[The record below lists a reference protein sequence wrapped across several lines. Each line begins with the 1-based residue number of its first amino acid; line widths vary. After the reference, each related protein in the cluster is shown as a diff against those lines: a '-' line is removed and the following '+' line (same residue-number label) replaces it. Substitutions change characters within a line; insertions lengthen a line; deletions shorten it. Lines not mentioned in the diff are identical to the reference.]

1 MITDSYHLVSLD
13 TGLCL
18 EFVDAFSM
26 AGPASGSSTQVP
38 EDPENH
44 VHTVR
49 PGVVSGQGDP
59 LPDPP
64 LALFAVGLSTLILDE
79 LLYLLLYRSIEE
91 HGEDGGSRPVD
102 GHGDARQ
109 GVGKI
114 EIRIKLLHVVES
126 RDGDTALADL
136 AVYVRPL
143 VRILTVERNAVESRR
158 ESFGF
163 VVTTE
168 EVKATVGA
176 LGASLTGELASR
188 FFSAHETRHLRPLAA
203 NGVLYHHAGML
214 PIDKEI
220 VERLFTTGLVKM
232 LFATETFSLGVNMPA
247 RTVAFQALCK
257 FDGIQ
262 YGPILARDYWQ
273 MAGRAGRQ
281 GIDDRGWVFALLDE
295 TRIDHHDIERLQSG
309 RTEPVVSRFNMSYS
323 GILNLYRRVGDKV
336 TDAWSRSFA
345 RFQRARKR
353 KGGGSGGAR
362 QIRARLAV
370 LEAYDYIR
378 DGTLTRKGELCAR
391 VNGYE
396 IAATEALEKGW
407 IGRCDPVQLVMLF
420 AAMVYEPRRFDDS
433 APPTRPLKGIAVPFT
448 LHMESFASTELAH
461 RVGAPTRVPDF
472 GIAGPVQLWAEGV
485 GFDRVLAKTSLAPGD
500 LVRLLRMTIQMLRQV
515 EHALDPEDPTRESLR
530 AARDLI
536 DRDVVD
542 ARRQLELG

>member
-1 MITDSYHLVSLD
+1 
-13 TGLCL
+13 
-18 EFVDAFSM
+18 
-26 AGPASGSSTQVP
+26 
-38 EDPENH
+38 
-44 VHTVR
+44 
-49 PGVVSGQGDP
+49 
-59 LPDPP
+59 
-64 LALFAVGLSTLILDE
+64 
-79 LLYLLLYRSIEE
+79 
-91 HGEDGGSRPVD
+91 
-102 GHGDARQ
+102 
-109 GVGKI
+109 
-114 EIRIKLLHVVES
+114 
-126 RDGDTALADL
+126 
-136 AVYVRPL
+136 
-143 VRILTVERNAVESRR
+143 
-158 ESFGF
+158 
-163 VVTTE
+163 
-168 EVKATVGA
+168 
-176 LGASLTGELASR
+176 
-188 FFSAHETRHLRPLAA
+188 
-203 NGVLYHHAGML
+203 ML

-257 FDGIQ
+257 FDGIK
-262 YGPILARDYWQ
+262 YGPILAREYWQ

-295 TRIDHHDIERLQSG
+295 TRIDHNDLERLQSG

-323 GILNLYRRVGDKV
+323 GILNLYRRVGDRV
-336 TDAWSRSFA
+336 TDAWQRSFS
-345 RFQRARKR
+345 RYQRDR
-353 KGGGSGGAR
+353 KGKGGSFGGAR
-362 QIRARLAV
+362 QIRARLKV

-396 IAATEALEKGW
+396 IAATEALENGW

-420 AAMVYEPRRFDDS
+420 AAMIYEPRRFDDS
-433 APPTRPLKGIAVPFT
+433 APPTRSLKGIAVPFT

-472 GIAGPVQLWAEGV
+472 GVAGPVQLWAEGMA
-485 GFDRVLAKTSLAPGD
+485 FDRVLAKTSLAPGD

-515 EHALDPEDPTRESLR
+515 EHSLAAEDPTREGLR